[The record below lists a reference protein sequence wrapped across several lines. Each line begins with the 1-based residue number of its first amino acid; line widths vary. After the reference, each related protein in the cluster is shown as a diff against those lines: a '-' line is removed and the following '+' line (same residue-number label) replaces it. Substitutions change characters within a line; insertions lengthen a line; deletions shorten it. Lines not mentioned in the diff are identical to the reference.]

1 MTMLLI
7 NIFLILLDF
16 LLAFL
21 SLVVIAAG
29 VEVLYERWQAF
40 KRRRA
45 AEAEL
50 TD

>member
-16 LLAFL
+16 LLAFF
-21 SLVVIAAG
+21 SLAVVIASA
-29 VEVLYERWQAF
+29 ETLYEKWQAF
-40 KRRRA
+40 KRRKD

>member
-21 SLVVIAAG
+21 SLVVIVAG
-29 VEVLYERWQAF
+29 VEVLYKRWQAF
-40 KRRRA
+40 KRRRV